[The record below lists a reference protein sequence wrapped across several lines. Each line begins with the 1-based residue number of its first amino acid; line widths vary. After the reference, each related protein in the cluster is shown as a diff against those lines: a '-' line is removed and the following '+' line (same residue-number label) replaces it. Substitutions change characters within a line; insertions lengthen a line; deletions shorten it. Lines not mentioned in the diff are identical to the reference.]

1 MTMSTLKILLAEMCY
16 RKVNFALSLA
26 AVVVAVV
33 LFVAGPML
41 IDGYQRETR
50 LQIDRWNAQ
59 VAEEEAGVA
68 RLRLSVSD
76 FEKRMAADL
85 DRMAKETTRL
95 MLNLGFNLMIVRG
108 GTNMGDFWASDFAA
122 GDFPQDYVNRLAR
135 DPHLTMVRHLVATLQ
150 AKISWLD
157 RKVLL
162 VGYLPETRQVGDPG
176 KRPLGYKVEPG
187 TVLLG
192 HELGA
197 GRKPEET
204 IQVLN
209 KPFRVAKILPEQG
222 SKEDITIA
230 MHLSDAQAL
239 LDKPGRIN
247 QIMALGCL
255 CEGSSLPNIR
265 KQVAAILP
273 DTQVTEFR
281 TLALARAEER
291 SLVEGQQA
299 KILAQMQDNLR
310 KREKILAERKE
321 AVDVQAA
328 ARQRIQQVMETLAG
342 GVTPLVVL
350 AAAVWVGLLAWS
362 NVRQRRTEIGL
373 LKALGKGP
381 SMIASLFLGKAVL
394 LGVLGAAIGLA
405 LGAWLARWL
414 GTRALQLTADHFRV
428 SRDVLWCVLAGAPL
442 LSALA
447 SYLPTL
453 WALVQDPAVVLREQ

>member
-1 MTMSTLKILLAEMCY
+1 
-16 RKVNFALSLA
+16 
-26 AVVVAVV
+26 
-33 LFVAGPML
+33 
-41 IDGYQRETR
+41 
-50 LQIDRWNAQ
+50 
-59 VAEEEAGVA
+59 
-68 RLRLSVSD
+68 
-76 FEKRMAADL
+76 
-85 DRMAKETTRL
+85 

-108 GTNMGDFWASDFAA
+108 GTNMSDFWASDFAS

-135 DPHLTMVRHLVATLQ
+135 DPHLTLVRHLVATLQ
-150 AKISWLD
+150 AKIPWEG

-176 KRPLGYKVEPG
+176 RRPMGYKIEPG
-187 TVLLG
+187 SVLLG

-197 GRKPEET
+197 GRKVGET
-204 IQVLN
+204 IRVLD

-222 SKEDITIA
+222 SKQDITIA

-239 LDKPGRIN
+239 LERPGRIN

-255 CEGSSLPNIR
+255 CEGYSLPNIR

-273 DTQVTEFR
+273 DTHVTEFES
-281 TLALARAEER
+281 LAVTRAEER
-291 SLVEGQQA
+291 NLIEGQQA

-310 KREKILAERKE
+310 QREKILAERKE
-321 AVDVQAA
+321 AVDMQTA

-342 GVTPLVVL
+342 GVTPIVVL

-362 NVRQRRTEIGL
+362 NVRQRRMEIGL

-381 SMIASLFLGKAVL
+381 SMIAALFLGKAVL
-394 LGVLGAAIGLA
+394 LGVLGAAIGLL
-405 LGAWLARWL
+405 LGVWLARWL

-428 SRDVLWCVLAGAPL
+428 SRDVLFFVLAGAPL
-442 LSALA
+442 VSALA

-453 WALVQDPAVVLREQ
+453 RALMQDPVVVLREQ

>member
-1 MTMSTLKILLAEMCY
+1 MSTLKILLAEISY
-16 RKVNFALSLA
+16 RKVNFALSLV

-50 LQIDRWNAQ
+50 WQIERWNAQ
-59 VAEEEAGVA
+59 VVEEEGSVG
-68 RLRLSVSD
+68 RLRVSIAD
-76 FEKRMAADL
+76 FENRTTANL

-108 GTNMGDFWASDFAA
+108 GTNMSDFWASDFAA

-135 DPHLTMVRHLVATLQ
+135 DPHLTLVRHLVATLQ
-150 AKISWLD
+150 AKVRWDD
-157 RKVLL
+157 RSVLL

-176 KRPLGYKVEPG
+176 KRPMGYKIEPG

-192 HELGA
+192 HELKG
-197 GRKPEET
+197 GRKAGDM
-204 IQVLN
+204 IRVLD

-222 SKEDITIA
+222 SKQDITIA
-230 MHLSDAQAL
+230 MHLADAQAL
-239 LDKPGRIN
+239 LKKPGRIN

-255 CEGSSLPNIR
+255 CEGYSLPNIR
-265 KQVAAILP
+265 KQVTAVLA
-273 DTQVTEFR
+273 DTQVTEFES
-281 TLALARAEER
+281 LAVTRAEER
-291 SLVEGQQA
+291 NLIEGQQA
-299 KILAQMQDNLR
+299 KMLAQMQDNLR
-310 KREKILAERKE
+310 QRETILAQRKQVLGE
-321 AVDVQAA
+321 MAS

-342 GVTPLVVL
+342 GITPIVVL

-362 NVRQRRTEIGL
+362 NVRQRRMEIGL

-381 SMIASLFLGKAVL
+381 SMIASLLLGKAVL
-394 LGVLGAAIGLA
+394 LGVLGAAIGLL
-405 LGAWLARWL
+405 LGIGLARWL

-428 SRDVLWCVLAGAPL
+428 SRDVLWLVLAGAPL
-442 LSALA
+442 VSALA

-453 WALVQDPAVVLREQ
+453 RALVQDPVVVLREP